1 MIGEY
6 QKCNYNPTFEMLKN
20 MFKWTK
26 DFEGKRDKYENM
38 LLCYEDKLIRIKNV
52 KELNMNI

>member
-1 MIGEY
+1 
-6 QKCNYNPTFEMLKN
+6 MLKN

-26 DFEGKRDKYENM
+26 DFEDKRDKYENM